1 MAEDKEYEKKR
12 QQAKKQTQK
21 DIDDL
26 SVYVQDTMVSV
37 AAKIGE
43 TLKDAVEDAVDG
55 ADASVIKSIGNDLTR
70 QFKSAAKFSDTLAQN
85 NTKINRGLLTG
96 KDIEKQQM
104 QLADKRAALV
114 RKLLHA
120 RKMGVEY
127 SMEDKAAAFEALKLQ
142 EDQLAKDKTRADQIK
157 KTLGATGEIF
167 SRISKNPFFGG
178 LLNAEKGLQGMRA
191 EAAKNG
197 KAFTGLGGKIKLI
210 GKGIGA
216 AFSGIESATIIL
228 GVIKLLVKAFK
239 FVLDLALGFQKKV
252 VETAQTFGVA
262 KDEARKMVHEVSKGA
277 DASGKLYMNTAA
289 ALSAQKELV
298 NLLDRGGSFMADS
311 LTSVTF
317 LQKRLGLSADSA
329 ANFVS
334 KFEAFGMSSEDGI
347 DSLLAMN
354 NHMTNMGE
362 STATFGQIIEGV
374 SGATGQIAASF
385 GFSAKSI
392 TKGLVA
398 ARKLGLTLS
407 QTRSVSEGLL
417 DFESSIAA
425 EMEAELFLGRDL
437 QLDKAR
443 NLALSGDMVGAT
455 KAVFEQMKGLTA
467 EERKRPMI
475 MKSLAALTNMSVDE
489 LQDAYMLETDRS
501 RQISEANKKDLKAR
515 KEYKEI
521 AAQIVKIHGKDESK
535 MNELLTA
542 EAERLGLAST
552 SRTQL
557 DANVTAGAAFNEAIE
572 KAKNALQKFVGSGAL
587 DKLVDLLTSFIDR
600 AAKVGFARAAF
611 GGGGDEVAKEQAKKL
626 LEQKDLSKETQEQI
640 KEEEKI
646 ASQGF
651 WSKAWAYT
659 KGAALGGPM
668 AGVMGAISV
677 AKKDAQIKV
686 ARQSLQTRSDNLK
699 PDGEANFD
707 DFTIKANPKDTITMA
722 GGTKL
727 GGNVEAL
734 LEELIGIV
742 KGGGHVYLDG
752 SKVGSTLVL
761 NSKLSN

>member
-142 EDQLAKDKTRADQIK
+142 EDQLAKDKARADQIK

-262 KDEARKMVHEVSKGA
+262 KENARALVHEVSKGA
-277 DASGKLYMNTAA
+277 DASGKLYMNTAS
-289 ALSAQKELV
+289 ALAAQKELV
-298 NLLDRGGSFMADS
+298 NLLDRGGRFMADS

-317 LQKRLGLSADSA
+317 LQKRLGLSADTA
-329 ANFVS
+329 AKFVS
-334 KFEAFGMSSEDGI
+334 KFEAFGESSEEGLNDI
-347 DSLLAMN
+347 IALNNSLYNA
-354 NHMTNMGE
+354 GE
-362 STATFGQIIEGV
+362 STATLGQVVEGV
-374 SGATGQIAASF
+374 SGASGQIAASF
-385 GFSAKSI
+385 GFSTKAI
-392 TKGLVA
+392 TKGLTA

-407 QTRSVSEGLL
+407 QTQSVSENLL

-437 QLDKAR
+437 NLDKAR
-443 NLALSGDMVGAT
+443 QLALQGDIAGSTQEVMKT
-455 KAVFEQMKGLTA
+455 MKGLTA
-467 EERKRPMI
+467 EQRKSPML
-475 MKSLAALTNMSVDE
+475 MKSFAKLTGLSVDE
-489 LQDAYMLETDRS
+489 LQDAFMLETDRG
-501 RQISEANKKDLKAR
+501 RQAQKQIENQKEFVRRQADINKM
-515 KEYKEI
+515 
-521 AAQIVKIHGKDESK
+521 VGK
-535 MNELLTA
+535 TA
-542 EAERLGLAST
+542 EQKEELIEKLQAELGIANAT
-552 SRTQL
+552 RIGL

-659 KGAALGGPM
+659 KGVALGGPLG
-668 AGVMGAISV
+668 GVMGAINV
-677 AKKDAQIKV
+677 AKKDAEIKV

>member
-43 TLKDAVEDAVDG
+43 TLKDAVDEAIDG
-55 ADASVIKSIGNDLTR
+55 ADASVIKAIGQDLTR
-70 QFKSAAKFSDTLAQN
+70 QFKSAAKFSDTLAN
-85 NTKINRGLLTG
+85 NNSKLNRGLLTG

-104 QLADKRAALV
+104 QLEDKRSALV

-120 RKMGVEY
+120 KKMGVEY
-127 SMEDKAAAFEALKLQ
+127 SIEDKAAAFEALKIQ
-142 EDQLAKDKTRADQIK
+142 EEQLAKDKERADQIK
-157 KTLGATGEIF
+157 EALGSTGEVF

-178 LLNAEKGLQGMRA
+178 LLNAEDGLKKMRA

-228 GVIKLLVKAFK
+228 GVIKLIVKAFK

-262 KDEARKMVHEVSKGA
+262 KDQARKMVQEVSKGA
-277 DASGKLYMNTAA
+277 DASGKLYMNTEA

-374 SGATGQIAASF
+374 SGASGQIAASF
-385 GFSAKSI
+385 GFSTKAI
-392 TKGLVA
+392 AKGLIA

-437 QLDKAR
+437 NLDKAR

-455 KAVFEQMKGLTA
+455 KAVFEQMKRLTA
-467 EERKRPMI
+467 EERKRPML

-501 RQISEANKKDLKAR
+501 RQIAEANKKDLAAR

-521 AAQIVKIHGKDESK
+521 AAQIVKIHGDDESK

-542 EAERLGLAST
+542 EAKRLGLSSAS
-552 SRTQL
+552 REEL
-557 DANVTAGAAFNEAIE
+557 DANVTAGEAFNEAIA

-587 DKLVDLLTSFIDR
+587 DRLVDLITDFVNRASKVGIFRALIGGGRDE
-600 AAKVGFARAAF
+600 AAKANAQELRKTG
-611 GGGGDEVAKEQAKKL
+611 
-626 LEQKDLSKETQEQI
+626 DLSKEQLEQVN
-640 KEEEKI
+640 KLEER
-646 ASQGF
+646 AQGGF
-651 WSKAWAYT
+651 FKTLGAYF
-659 KGAALGGPM
+659 KGGPFLGGLT
-668 AGVMGAISV
+668 V
-677 AKKDAQIKV
+677 AMEKANQRAAQ
-686 ARQSLQTRSDNLK
+686 QTLQTMVATTPKKQIEAEVGDFVLK
-699 PDGEANFD
+699 PLDE
-707 DFTIKANPKDTITMA
+707 DTITMA

-734 LEELIGIV
+734 LQELIGIV